1 MTHGTFVGMGGFR
14 RTSPRRARGRR
25 IQLPSE
31 DTLGSSHGGRRL
43 IALFSAGFC
52 SFGCS
57 DDREYGQ
64 ADNWGATSA
73 PWDGGHVDTAGTDA
87 EPVFTGSV
95 ATANGDDGGLGSS
108 GAEGVAEPDA
118 GLSGEVDES
127 DVATDDHDSTTK
139 SSTRDADGSTPHS
152 GSTDAS
158 PGEQWSDARDAG
170 APLES
175 GPHSEPRVDGGAG
188 QSGMHSG
195 DTSFDVFT
203 TSAEFPTGD
212 EATASTFGDG
222 QTGSSTGDG
231 VTESTAGETLVSP
244 SSDDESPSTGEPWE
258 PPGIVVEASAAADV
272 VGYPT
277 KLMATATASDDSAV
291 SYIWSLVSKPV
302 ASQLTSADITSDQV
316 GFAQFYPDLAGDYVV
331 RASASSDTASG
342 ASFDVNVS
350 VPAYDVGYL
359 TLAGDDDAYAFAPAM
374 IRSDGTGS
382 RVVGCYEVIT
392 DEDPEASGLSGW
404 LVSSLFLPILVAPYY
419 PRDPDQPSR
428 LAYMAH
434 DTMYFASSTTNCGAN
449 PPPTVAGSFVRYNRD
464 GSRASA
470 LITATPPENQ
480 PEKTRAIVTFG
491 EDGVM
496 TTIGLVAGD
505 ATEAAWT
512 SNGQLLWIDPQKN
525 ADGTTSFRVRT
536 AVDANGAAD
545 NLLLSDTVMDCAGV
559 PDSLVTAALQ
569 HIVERN
575 GRLFL
580 ASQTSINSA
589 GAIWVLNPRPG
600 GDYDCSAIAP
610 TNRQLTTSSKMGFDV
625 SDDGASILYGS
636 VVPAEVEGDV
646 SRTDLFVVATDSPGD
661 LVLLA
666 SAPQVSNSQAHFTLG
681 GRQVIWTSTQW
692 QTVVDGESTT
702 QRPVTARLMISNRDG
717 TQIRTLTEAI
727 SSQNEAR
734 LFHTGAGGYDCS
746 LRIGVRSPGR
756 WAALVAVGIA
766 FLGRLRRA
774 RRRS

>member
-1 MTHGTFVGMGGFR
+1 M
-14 RTSPRRARGRR
+14 
-25 IQLPSE
+25 
-31 DTLGSSHGGRRL
+31 GSSHGCGCL
-43 IALFSAGFC
+43 SALLVVSIAAL
-52 SFGCS
+52 GCT
-57 DDREYGQ
+57 DDREYGE
-64 ADNWGATSA
+64 ADNQGGASSVA
-73 PWDGGHVDTAGTDA
+73 PDGGNGPDRADI
-87 EPVFTGSV
+87 ESVFTGHVTIPKGGGAPGSPV
-95 ATANGDDGGLGSS
+95 AVLAGDRDSGVRGEANDAGVAMATHDRTAESSARDEGAATRTSSTERSDDLTSTASEDGARS
-108 GAEGVAEPDA
+108 GAAPDPA
-118 GLSGEVDES
+118 TRDERE
-127 DVATDDHDSTTK
+127 TDST
-139 SSTRDADGSTPHS
+139 SRM
-152 GSTDAS
+152 
-158 PGEQWSDARDAG
+158 
-170 APLES
+170 
-175 GPHSEPRVDGGAG
+175 DGGAEEFEVG
-188 QSGMHSG
+188 SDG
-195 DTSFDVFT
+195 TSAGST
-203 TSAEFPTGD
+203 TSVTSGGPWPSNT
-212 EATASTFGDG
+212 GDG
-222 QTGSSTGDG
+222 QQPSTGDDETG
-231 VTESTAGETLVSP
+231 SMTGDGLTPSATHDTGGPST
-244 SSDDESPSTGEPWE
+244 SDDVSATTEEWVEPS
-258 PPGIVVEASAAADV
+258 IVVVADAVPDV

-277 KLMATATASDDSAV
+277 KLIATATASDDSPV
-291 SYIWSLVSKPV
+291 SYTWSLVSKPA
-302 ASQLTSADITSDQV
+302 ASQLTSADIASDET
-316 GFAQFYPDLAGDYVV
+316 GAAHFYPDLAGDYVV
-331 RASASSDTASG
+331 RASASSDTASS
-342 ASFDVNVS
+342 ASFEVNVS
-350 VPAYDVGYL
+350 VLAYDVGYL

-419 PRDPDQPSR
+419 PRAPDQPSR

-434 DTMYFASSTTNCGAN
+434 DTMYFASSTTNCASD

-496 TTIGLVAGD
+496 TTIGLVTSD
-505 ATEAAWT
+505 VTEAAWT

-525 ADGTTSFRVRT
+525 PDGTTSFRVRT

-559 PDSLVTAALQ
+559 PDALVTAALQ
-569 HIVERN
+569 HIVERD

-600 GDYDCSAIAP
+600 GDYDCSAIAS

-646 SRTDLFVVATDSPGD
+646 SRTDLFVVATDNPGD

-702 QRPVTARLMISNRDG
+702 TRPVTARLMISNRDG
-717 TQIRTLTEAI
+717 TQIRTLTEAV

-766 FLGRLRRA
+766 FLGRLRRT